1 MLKEN
6 ELRKTIDKFNENI
19 KDIIKKLNKIIENME
34 KYYNI
39 FIDIISNVESK
50 KRNYELVK
58 NIKKN
63 NNDNII
69 KELNEIINDN
79 DINNKFKNI
88 FKFYE
93 KPNKEDTE
101 VEDDE
106 KN

>member
-6 ELRKTIDKFNENI
+6 ELRKIIDKFNENI

-58 NIKKN
+58 NIKK
-63 NNDNII
+63 II
-69 KELNEIINDN
+69 MII
-79 DINNKFKNI
+79 
-88 FKFYE
+88 
-93 KPNKEDTE
+93 
-101 VEDDE
+101 
-106 KN
+106 